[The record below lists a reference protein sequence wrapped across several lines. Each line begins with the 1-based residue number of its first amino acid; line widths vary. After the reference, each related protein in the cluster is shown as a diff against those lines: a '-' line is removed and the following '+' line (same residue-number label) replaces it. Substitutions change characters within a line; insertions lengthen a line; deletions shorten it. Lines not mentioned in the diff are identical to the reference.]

1 MKDARMARRIYQE
14 PKPEWPEW
22 FLHLLGRLD
31 PATFSL
37 FNAGL
42 HADIERAKHR
52 QQTILEALTETYDQ
66 RPHKDDKLSDELLE
80 ELNNSIRDFTGS

>member
-1 MKDARMARRIYQE
+1 MTEARRPRRIYQE
-14 PKPEWPEW
+14 PKPEWPDW

-31 PATFSL
+31 PATFSV
-37 FNAGL
+37 FNTSL
-42 HADIERAKHR
+42 HADRERAKQR

-66 RPHKDDKLSDELLE
+66 RPHKDDKLSDQLLE